1 MSHIEEGAS
10 LPYGDDRLFGEARFP
25 TLSVASLSPTERHQM
40 WLLMNAAAT
49 SGLTPGTT
57 PDIFSIIHTPNDVSA
72 KVDGTTVARMQ
83 RLTVALVKSLGR
95 LP

>member
-49 SGLTPGTT
+49 SGLTAGTT

-72 KVDGTTVARMQ
+72 KVDGTPWRACSDRPWH
-83 RLTVALVKSLGR
+83 S
-95 LP
+95 